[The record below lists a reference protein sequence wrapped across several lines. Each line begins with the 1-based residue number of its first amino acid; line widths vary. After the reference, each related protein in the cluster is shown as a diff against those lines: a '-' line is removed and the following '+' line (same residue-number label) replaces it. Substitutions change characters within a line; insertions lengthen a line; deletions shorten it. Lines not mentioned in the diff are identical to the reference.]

1 MEQDCDHKHSSNSKI
16 QQNDWEKKKEKNQ
29 IVAVIQ
35 SESRPQPGLNTVV
48 GFYSHK
54 PQWPKQV

>member
-16 QQNDWEKKKEKNQ
+16 QQNDWKKKEEKNQ

-54 PQWPKQV
+54 PQ